1 METALAL
8 LNAVIQY
15 LPMIIKGAE
24 SIAELAPEAITVIE
38 KLWNY
43 IELGWNVVTGK
54 QAVTPE
60 IQAQIDAAL
69 DDVNNGIAE
78 QAKLREAE
86 AAALVQTQQD

>member
-8 LNAVIQY
+8 LQAVIQY

-24 SIAELAPEAITVIE
+24 TIEELAPEAIIVIE

-54 QAVTPE
+54 QALTPE
-60 IQAQIDAAL
+60 VQAQIDAAL
-69 DDVNNGIAE
+69 DDVNAQIAE
-78 QAKLREAE
+78 QVKLREAE
-86 AAALVQTQQD
+86 AAAMV